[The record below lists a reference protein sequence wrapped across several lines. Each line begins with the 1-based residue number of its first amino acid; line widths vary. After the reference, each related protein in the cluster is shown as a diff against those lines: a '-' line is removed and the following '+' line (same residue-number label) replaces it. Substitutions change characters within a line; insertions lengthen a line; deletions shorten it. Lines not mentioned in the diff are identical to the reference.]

1 MNGTNSRRQR
11 ETALWT
17 SFMTSGTKTNLSARG
32 RRGQGRA
39 PVVAAEEGGGDSEEE
54 EDEVEEEEGKEQWT
68 KKHLGR
74 WWKQNREGFAGKTV
88 SDVTKQYRES
98 KEDVSDIEARIF
110 PILGYGSNSF
120 TSEWIN
126 SNNGC
131 DGLKQ
136 LDSTLGKRGTS
147 TKPSDQERKKGVP
160 WTEEEH
166 RKFFM
171 GLKKYG
177 KGDWR
182 NISCYFVITRTP
194 TQVAI
199 HAQKHFISQLT
210 GGKDKQRSSI
220 HNITTVLLPESDPP
234 WPVKRQPASPDNSS
248 TITKLP
254 LQSQPHDHHP
264 KIQEMSKDL
273 LCWNNRSNGGL
284 ATAND

>member
-1 MNGTNSRRQR
+1 MFCCSLSLFWSWLSCVDDKD
-11 ETALWT
+11 ALDRWV
-17 SFMTSGTKTNLSARG
+17 K
-32 RRGQGRA
+32 
-39 PVVAAEEGGGDSEEE
+39 VAA
-54 EDEVEEEEGKEQWT
+54 
-68 KKHLGR
+68 LIP
-74 WWKQNREGFAGKTV
+74 GKTV
-88 SDVTKQYRES
+88 GDVTKQYRIS

-110 PILGYGSNSF
+110 PIPGYGSNSF
-120 TSEWIN
+120 SSEWIN

-147 TKPSDQERKKGVP
+147 AKPSDQERKKGVP

-182 NISCYFVITRTP
+182 NISRYFVITRTP

-234 WPVKRQPASPDNSS
+234 SPVKRQPASPDNSS

-254 LQSQPHDHHP
+254 LQAQPHDHHP

-284 ATAND
+284 ATAYDQVGVDAAFGQFRGISSYGNKLHEQRFLMEELHGAQFDPYFQMQPMHYQ